1 MFCGQCGKNLPDD
14 VRFCQSC
21 GRPTAPAPIP
31 ASFTSATAAAV
42 APALSSSPAPGTA
55 SHQQLV
61 KHYAEMSDQELM
73 NVAGDVASLED
84 DARIV
89 IAGELSR
96 RKLSESDIIQ
106 YRQDVA
112 AFKPKDFWREL
123 RGVGGWLLLFCVSL
137 VVVQPLALLFEAV
150 NSRDAFVV
158 GFNFLLGAFA
168 IYTGVALWRVATN
181 ALRLVKVY
189 FVVVLIVA
197 TLAIASGILT
207 APATRASQTPSQDN
221 FLTVGFRALISVA
234 IWWSYFKKSKRV
246 KATYGANL

>member
-1 MFCGQCGKNLPDD
+1 MFCGQCGKNLPND

-21 GRPTAPAPIP
+21 GRPTAPAPIVS
-31 ASFTSATAAAV
+31 SFTNAAAAV
-42 APALSSSPAPGTA
+42 APALSSSPAPGSA
-55 SHQQLV
+55 SHQQVV
-61 KHYAEMSDQELM
+61 KHYAEMSDEEIL
-73 NVAGDVASLED
+73 NVAGDVTSLED

-89 IAGELSR
+89 IAAELSR
-96 RKLSESDIIQ
+96 RQFSESDIIQ
-106 YRQDVA
+106 HRQDVA
-112 AFKPKDFWREL
+112 AFKPKDFWRQP
-123 RGVGGWLLLFCVSL
+123 RGVRGWLLLFCVGL
-137 VVVQPLALLFEAV
+137 VVVQPLGLLFEAV
-150 NSRDAFVV
+150 NSGDAFVA

-168 IYTGVALWRVATN
+168 IYTGIALWRVATN

-207 APATRASQTPSQDN
+207 APATRVSQTPSQDN
-221 FLTVGFRALISVA
+221 FLTVGFRALISVV